1 MRDTL
6 KSCITGFRKSHG
18 TQNSLVVML
27 EKCKRAIDK
36 GDLPQHYL
44 RTSQKPLIP

>member
-27 EKCKRAIDK
+27 EKCKRPIDK

-44 RTSQKPLIP
+44 CTSQKPLIP